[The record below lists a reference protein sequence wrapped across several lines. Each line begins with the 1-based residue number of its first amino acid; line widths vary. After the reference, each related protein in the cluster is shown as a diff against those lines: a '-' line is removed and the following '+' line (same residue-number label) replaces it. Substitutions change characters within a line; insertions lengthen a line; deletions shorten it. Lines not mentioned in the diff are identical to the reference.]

1 MNRKDSTLI
10 LASFLVIGL
19 ASAQSVQIED
29 ADEFPTELTGGES
42 FSLGLNYSVDS
53 PDEVPL
59 SLEFKAFYN
68 GTEVDEKE
76 AFDLSVGGEECEG
89 FRCNLNDTENDG
101 SVELEVDS
109 NPRLQPGSFGFE
121 VDILSAVGV
130 GQEVESVN
138 ISTGENP
145 VVEGQGSSVTIQS
158 EVNGSAN
165 VTELDFV
172 GAEPPSTDSRFLGGV
187 EVEVR
192 DEEGRDSGNRSSG
205 TVRIDFDEDDL
216 DTDTVAIHLY
226 NESSGEW
233 EELDSDVGD
242 GFVEADVDHFS
253 VYSAFGEEEQDS
265 SGGSSFSVSADE
277 SDVSDER
284 TQNESGDQDEGTQED
299 ETQENEGADN
309 ETQQEDQEQEDSQ
322 DDETQQDESVDE
334 PTDTLTGQFVQ
345 QASNPMVVGILA
357 LLALI
362 AAGIYTDKLNSLQRR
377 ISGIR

>member
-1 MNRKDSTLI
+1 MNRKVFTLI

-42 FSLGLNYSVDS
+42 FSLGLNYNVDS
-53 PDEVPL
+53 EEEVPL

-130 GQEVESVN
+130 GQDVESVN

-172 GAEPPSTDSRFLGGV
+172 GAEPPSTDSQFLGGV

-205 TVRIDFDEDDL
+205 TVRIEFDEDDL

-226 NESSGEW
+226 NESIGEW

-253 VYSAFGEEEQDS
+253 VYSAFGEQED

-284 TQNESGDQDEGTQED
+284 TQNESGDQDGGTQED

-345 QASNPMVVGILA
+345 QASNPMIVGILA

-362 AAGIYTDKLNSLQRR
+362 AAGIYTGRLNSLQRR
-377 ISGIR
+377 ISEMR

>member
-1 MNRKDSTLI
+1 VNRKASTLI

-89 FRCNLNDTENDG
+89 FRCNLNDTDEDG
-101 SVELEVDS
+101 GVELEVDS

-172 GAEPPSTDSRFLGGV
+172 GAEPPSTDSQFLGGV

-192 DEEGRDSGNRSSG
+192 DDEGRDSGNRSSG

-253 VYSAFGEEEQDS
+253 VYSAFGEQED

-345 QASNPMVVGILA
+345 QASNPMIVGILA